1 MSSSEGFRVVDFVG
15 AVPRR
20 HRTRP
25 SESLFPIQAHG
36 APEEQRPSTS
46 SDASSLRR
54 LLAHQHDA
62 LLAPVAPPRRSKGG
76 NRYSLEAREQQVGNK
91 APLWDLVR
99 GPISGGRRLL
109 VELCIHIFEFLAYT
123 DVVRVSRVSRLWH
136 RASNA
141 DVLWARIHTS
151 MRLVNDNDHDRLR
164 FGIPAVS
171 DTAASPSA
179 EDPWRNA
186 VGARGGSH
194 KARVMRYVV
203 ATRQHFVVAADEASN
218 AFRSTTQRLEE
229 RSRQTGTLTNLQHA
243 ELTLDVPRLRAVIAE
258 AEATIAQQAAKA
270 KEMEKQNTNVER
282 LMRDAKATLAGLQ
295 SRLKATTSQVEQ
307 QATSSRRAANV
318 AAFERR
324 ISSIVLEPVK
334 QLPVALRRGVDS
346 FGALDLLAAQL
357 PGCTLLHDRWS
368 HAKAQLGLAGHDY
381 YIARDAYIGGKASS
395 SANGGGVHLSR
406 NEPRPSIDP
415 LAAPRS
421 GMPAAIASSV
431 NAQSILA
438 RYAEVPAQELQALL
452 QLPSL

>member
-20 HRTRP
+20 HRSRP

-171 DTAASPSA
+171 DTAASPST

-186 VGARGGSH
+186 VGARGGVGN
-194 KARVMRYVV
+194 RG
-203 ATRQHFVVAADEASN
+203 D
-218 AFRSTTQRLEE
+218 
-229 RSRQTGTLTNLQHA
+229 
-243 ELTLDVPRLRAVIAE
+243 AE
-258 AEATIAQQAAKA
+258 AEPVVIIVVDETHRCVDPRPEHI
-270 KEMEKQNTNVER
+270 R
-282 LMRDAKATLAGLQ
+282 I
-295 SRLKATTSQVEQ
+295 
-307 QATSSRRAANV
+307 RRAV
-318 AAFERR
+318 
-324 ISSIVLEPVK
+324 PK
-334 QLPVALRRGVDS
+334 
-346 FGALDLLAAQL
+346 
-357 PGCTLLHDRWS
+357 
-368 HAKAQLGLAGHDY
+368 
-381 YIARDAYIGGKASS
+381 ARDARHAHHV
-395 SANGGGVHLSR
+395 GV
-406 NEPRPSIDP
+406 
-415 LAAPRS
+415 
-421 GMPAAIASSV
+421 G
-431 NAQSILA
+431 
-438 RYAEVPAQELQALL
+438 
-452 QLPSL
+452 